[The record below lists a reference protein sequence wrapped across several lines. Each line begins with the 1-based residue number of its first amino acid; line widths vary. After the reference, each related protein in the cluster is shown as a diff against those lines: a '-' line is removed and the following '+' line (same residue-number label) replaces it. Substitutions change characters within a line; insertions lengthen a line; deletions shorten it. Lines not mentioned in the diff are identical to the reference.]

1 MINRSNGVVM
11 YIVIAEDLSD
21 EDFRH
26 AQESYET
33 YEEAAEARD
42 EVDEIFR
49 PYHII
54 EVWVPK

>member
-1 MINRSNGVVM
+1 M

-54 EVWVPK
+54 EVWVPKVAAVA